1 MIMNSKA
8 ADCLLSKY
16 VSETV
21 DYREDCTQCNK
32 MYSNK
37 TQRRF
42 PYSGRSVRGLVD
54 SRTLDQWLNIPT
66 LEQRVAQAL
75 LTYVVMGSD
84 IQLWGRDGVGGRL
97 RDSEKEIFC

>member
-21 DYREDCTQCNK
+21 DYRGDCTQCNK

-42 PYSGRSVRGLVD
+42 PYSGRSVCGLVD
-54 SRTLDQWLNIPT
+54 SRTLNIPT
-66 LEQRVAQAL
+66 QEQRVAQAL
-75 LTYVVMGSD
+75 LTYIVMGSD
-84 IQLWGRDGVGGRL
+84 IQLWGGDGVGGRL

>member
-8 ADCLLSKY
+8 ADCILSKY

-66 LEQRVAQAL
+66 QEQRVAQAL
-75 LTYVVMGSD
+75 LTYDDGIRYPAVG
-84 IQLWGRDGVGGRL
+84 WGWGWG
-97 RDSEKEIFC
+97 EIERF